1 MDPDQAAVRRVL
13 AGEVSAFR
21 ELVERHER
29 ALFVYLGN
37 LARHP
42 QDAEDLAQESF
53 LTAYEQLARFD
64 PARGAFS
71 TWLFTLARRRAL
83 NHLAAARRRPTRPLD
98 TADAD
103 EGAAPP
109 ADHRLPEHVVA
120 GEDLARRLDAALDAL
135 PDEQRSAFVLARFV
149 QLPYAEIAAV
159 EGVEVG
165 TVKSR
170 VARARDRLRQQL
182 PRRSEIF

>member
-83 NHLAAARRRPTRPLD
+83 NHLAAARRRPTRPPRCR
-98 TADAD
+98 AYS
-103 EGAAPP
+103 
-109 ADHRLPEHVVA
+109 A
-120 GEDLARRLDAALDAL
+120 GTGETSQPSSLTTKEATCT
-135 PDEQRSAFVLARFV
+135 PSKSA
-149 QLPYAEIAAV
+149 I
-159 EGVEVG
+159 
-165 TVKSR
+165 TS
-170 VARARDRLRQQL
+170 
-182 PRRSEIF
+182 